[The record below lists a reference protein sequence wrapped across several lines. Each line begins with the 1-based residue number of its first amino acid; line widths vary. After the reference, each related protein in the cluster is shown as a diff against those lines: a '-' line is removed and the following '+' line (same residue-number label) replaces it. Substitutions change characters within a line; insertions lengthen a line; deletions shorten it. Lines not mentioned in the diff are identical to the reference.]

1 MLSRYAPHQFIV
13 YSLQFV
19 VAAFRLSTI
28 NYKLSTVAG
37 GSA

>member
-1 MLSRYAPHQFIV
+1 MMFRYAPHQFIV

-19 VAAFRLSTI
+19 VAVFELLTI
-28 NYKLSTVAG
+28 NYKLSTMPE